1 MKPLLSDSN
10 ALFVVILS
18 HGLQGEMVMAADCEF
33 HIYDLIKMFT
43 PEEIKEMATRPKIFI
58 IQACRG
64 DQHDSGSILKH
75 LKETLE
81 YDQINVV
88 TKETPFK
95 YPNYA
100 DMCIAFSSHHGHVSF
115 RSTSEGSWFIQS
127 LCDVLE
133 SIDLKENH
141 LMDILAETNWQVAQ
155 RDSSMKDPNGDKQK
169 QVSSSYTTLT
179 KKFYLTR
186 DNFGQLYRPENGVNV
201 CNPCD
206 IKD

>member
-18 HGLQGEMVMAADCEF
+18 HGLQGEMVMAADRSF

-43 PEEIKEMATRPKIFI
+43 PEELKEMATRPKIFI

-64 DQHDSGSILKH
+64 DQHDSGSILKS
-75 LKETLE
+75 LEETTLE
-81 YDQINVV
+81 CDQIDVV
-88 TKETPFK
+88 TKNTPFK
-95 YPNYA
+95 YPNCA
-100 DMCIAFSSHHGHVSF
+100 DICIAFSSHHGHTSF
-115 RSTSEGSWFIQS
+115 RNPSEGSWFIQS

-155 RDSSMKDPNGDKQK
+155 RDSSMKEQNGDNKKQI
-169 QVSSSYTTLT
+169 SSSYTTLT

-186 DNFGQLYRPENGVNV
+186 DNFSQFYTPENGVNA
-201 CNPCD
+201 
-206 IKD
+206 